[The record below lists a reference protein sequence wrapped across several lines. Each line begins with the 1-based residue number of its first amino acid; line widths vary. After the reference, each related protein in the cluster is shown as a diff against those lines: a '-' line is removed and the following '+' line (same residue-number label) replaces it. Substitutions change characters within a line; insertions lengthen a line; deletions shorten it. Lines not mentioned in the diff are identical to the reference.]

1 MPLSAGNLAS
11 TLESYV
17 LSRDVKPSTAE
28 FYRRQFSVF
37 QSWLKLRPCTVI
49 TEETI
54 SRFLADKQAAKK
66 SSYYRKSL
74 RNGLKAVIGDE
85 LDWRKIRP
93 VKLDRLEVR
102 AFTRHEV
109 GLLIRAVLTAMPPA
123 KREFWRLI
131 IPVAY
136 HTGLAQCDLHR
147 LERKHIDAEG
157 VCRFTRSKTGTESVT
172 WLPPY
177 LVEQLGTGP
186 LFPPYASN
194 EMFRRDFQAIC
205 RQAGV
210 KGTFKML
217 RKTSGTEAERIAPG
231 EGHAHLANTRK
242 VFEKHYDARHEKRKP
257 IRLASVRTA

>member
-1 MPLSAGNLAS
+1 MPIAADGLAAI
-11 TLESYV
+11 LEAYV
-17 LSRDVKPSTAE
+17 LSRDVRPSTAE

-37 QSWLKLRPCTVI
+37 RAWLTLRGLTDI
-49 TEETI
+49 TETTI
-54 SRFLADKQAAKK
+54 SRFLADKQADGK

-93 VKLDRLEVR
+93 VKLDRLEVQ

-109 GLLIRAVLTAMPPA
+109 GLLIRAVLVAMPPK
-123 KREFWRLI
+123 KRPFWRLL

-147 LERKHIDAEG
+147 LERKHIDADG

-177 LVEQLGTGP
+177 LVEQLGDGQ

-194 EMFRRDFQAIC
+194 EQFRRDFQAIC

-257 IRLASVRTA
+257 IKLLSVRA